1 MFFYLSVIEKKTLL
15 ENMNILFLLK
25 SFEIGGVEVVT
36 SILANKFVSEGHQVI
51 LWAFYKK
58 SPSLENRLDKRIE
71 LVYNQSFTC
80 CKENVESLRSILI
93 RKNIQVVINQWG
105 LPYIPAKVLN
115 KARKGLAIKTITVY
129 HNSPD
134 SNARIKEVE
143 IVLLQTTNH
152 LKRWMLQCKKF
163 AFKQI
168 TSQSMRYVYN
178 HSDLYMVLSPSFID
192 KFKDFTGIKRPNHLI
207 VQTNPVTVDASDYV
221 FSPEK
226 KRKEIIYMG
235 RIDYNQKRVYRVIDT
250 WSVLEKQFPDWL
262 LTVVGDG
269 PERKKLEQQAK
280 GLGLQHV
287 SFEGFQSPKPY
298 YERASILI
306 LTSEY
311 EGFPLVLAE
320 GMSFGVVP
328 VVYGSYSAVYDI
340 IKHKENGMIVQPQN
354 GKFEVNEM
362 AKQLAFV
369 IENESK
375 RNEMAQNAIL
385 TSKRDYSLEN
395 IYRSWKEVFDE
406 WMQ

>member
-1 MFFYLSVIEKKTLL
+1 
-15 ENMNILFLLK
+15 MNILFLMK
-25 SFEIGGVEVVT
+25 VFEVGGQEVVT
-36 SILANKFVSEGHQVI
+36 STLAQSFVSHGHSVTIVSFKQPNP
-51 LWAFYKK
+51 LM
-58 SPSLENRLDKRIE
+58 LERLDKRIE
-71 LVYNQSFTC
+71 VFTLDEFC
-80 CKENVESLRSILI
+80 YSKENVEKLRSALI
-93 RKNIQVVINQWG
+93 NKQINIVINQWG

-115 KARKGLAIKTITVY
+115 EAKKGLAIKTIAVY

-143 IVLLQTTNH
+143 IALLQTRNH

-192 KFKDFTGIKRPNHLI
+192 KFKDFTGIKHPNHLI
-207 VQTNPVTVDASDYV
+207 VQTNPVTVDASDYI
-221 FSPEK
+221 FSSEK
-226 KRKEIIYMG
+226 KWKEIIYMG

-250 WSVLEKQFPDWL
+250 WSVLEKQFPDWQ
-262 LTVVGDG
+262 LTVAGDG
-269 PERKKLEQQAK
+269 PERKKLEQQVK
-280 GLGLQHV
+280 DLGLQHV
-287 SFEGFQSPKPY
+287 SFEGFQSSIPY

-320 GMSFGVVP
+320 CMSFGVVP

-369 IENESK
+369 MENESK

-385 TSKRDYSLEN
+385 TSKRDYSLES
-395 IYRSWKEVFDE
+395 IYRSWEKVFDKL
-406 WMQ
+406 MQ

>member
-1 MFFYLSVIEKKTLL
+1 
-15 ENMNILFLLK
+15 MNILFLMK
-25 SFEIGGVEVVT
+25 VFEVGGQEVVT
-36 SILANKFVSEGHQVI
+36 STLAQSFVSHGHSVTIVSFKQPNP
-51 LWAFYKK
+51 LM
-58 SPSLENRLDKRIE
+58 LERLDKRIE
-71 LVYNQSFTC
+71 VFTLGEFRYS
-80 CKENVESLRSILI
+80 KDNVERLRFILI
-93 RKNIQVVINQWG
+93 NKQINIVINQWG
-105 LPYIPAKVLN
+105 LPYIPAKVLD

-207 VQTNPVTVDASDYV
+207 VQTNPVTVDASNYV
-221 FSPEK
+221 FSIEK
-226 KRKEIIYMG
+226 KWKEIIYMG

-250 WSVLEKQFPDWL
+250 WSVLERQFPDWQ

-269 PERKKLEQQAK
+269 PERKKLEQQVK
-280 GLGLQHV
+280 DLGLQHV
-287 SFEGFQSPKPY
+287 SFEGFQSSIPY

-320 GMSFGVVP
+320 CMSFGVVP

-369 IENESK
+369 MENESK
-375 RNEMAQNAIL
+375 RNEMAQNAML
-385 TSKRDYSLEN
+385 TSRRDYSLEN
-395 IYRSWKEVFDE
+395 IYRSWEKILGKSFESSDKESHY
-406 WMQ
+406 